1 MKRNKIKTSPVKKKT
16 KRRKVLVIAV
26 VALAVVLVA
35 ALGFFAR
42 DMFTAK
48 KTDNTTAKTTKTA
61 KATETSDKSK
71 TAKPKETPAPAQTPQ
86 PKADPN
92 SGYVV
97 LDDWGVRFKPSAGDT
112 FTFEKVPGLDAYDFR
127 TQRQTDLGGDYVKR
141 NKDGTYMCKFHRLI
155 RYAAGTVDS
164 ARKPGIVGSINGYDY
179 LHMTPQAACGKTT
192 AEQQVE
198 VAENFKVNAL
208 LKTIE
213 AKQ

>member
-1 MKRNKIKTSPVKKKT
+1 MKRNKIKTSPVKKNT
-16 KRRKVLVIAV
+16 KRQKVLVIAAIV
-26 VALAVVLVA
+26 LAVVLVA

-48 KTDNTTAKTTKTA
+48 KIDNTTEKTTKTT

-97 LDDWGVRFKPSAGDT
+97 LDDWGVRFKPSVGNT

-141 NKDGTYMCKFHRLI
+141 NKDGTYMCKFHRII
-155 RYAAGTVDS
+155 RYAAGTVDA

-179 LHMTPQAACGKTT
+179 LHMTPQAACGTTT

-198 VAENFKVNAL
+198 VAENLKVNAF

>member
-97 LDDWGVRFKPSAGDT
+97 LDGWGVRFKPSAGDT

-179 LHMTPQAACGKTT
+179 LHMTPQAACGTTT